1 MSRIQRPTPRALGAP
16 SSIANP
22 RMKCRICEEWMRYGA
37 LKPDGTPWSPHT
49 PAVRARPPRADM
61 CTTCAQIIDEWYR
74 KAP

>member
-1 MSRIQRPTPRALGAP
+1 
-16 SSIANP
+16 
-22 RMKCRICEEWMRYGA
+22 MKCRICEEWMRYGA